1 MNAQNSGP
9 SPVLVGVLIPVAALV
24 IALLAW
30 LYPVQNKDD
39 DAAKQAQTEATVSTP
54 VKVVDSTTTQPNN
67 PPTSAPT
74 TAPPPATIAP
84 AVYRVPKGFTGT
96 WRGTLTQ
103 GSSQTYPVIVTL
115 TTGIV
120 GDSVATVEYPTLH
133 CGGIWRLKS
142 GSTNSISIEELIDP
156 STDGNCIA
164 TVPITLI
171 LNGTRLQ
178 YYIDDPVEVR
188 GTLKK

>member
-1 MNAQNSGP
+1 M
-9 SPVLVGVLIPVAALV
+9 AALV

-74 TAPPPATIAP
+74 TAPPPATVAP